1 MQNERDL
8 AKLAADVIQIVG
20 AQKSFTRPLP
30 REAFDLIVEF
40 AGFRGVLDTVQRA
53 QRHDHLS
60 VLLIE
65 QWARAAM
72 CANMW
77 QHAGIEDIQLSKVLT
92 IFQVS
97 KDKPDQLDRIRKLTK
112 DASNNV
118 AEAKAVIAALLR
130 DAEPATPTGLVS
142 PQRPVQSHSD
152 QAGPANLG
160 GGTLRS
166 VPVQRVHTA
175 QGGTRAPVHA
185 TPVPPPTQ
193 DDPRTL
199 HPERRAA
206 RPAAASAAHEHAAPP
221 TRNGVRDMSERFSSD
236 RHDRPFEEERDHRHD
251 DARFDSRSQPH
262 ADSES
267 QFEKPAA
274 PRDRKFDQV
283 VIYGRDSKGST
294 ALQFDCSPNK
304 DGDALTINISIARA
318 KGARTQDGVDWAK
331 KHCLMLSPGE
341 CVLMLNVLLG
351 TNKTFRG
358 AGHGPNNKVWFQAM
372 ESERMYA
379 GGIFVTVANGDDQR
393 GCSINPGDLVPA
405 ICIFQRAVLDQN
417 KAFETKIEPLSMTQI
432 LRRAGQM
439 YDLALQSEEQ
449 RKAKKAARG

>member
-8 AKLAADVIQIVG
+8 AKLAADFNQIVE
-20 AQKSFTRPLP
+20 AQKSFTKPLL
-30 REAFDLIVEF
+30 RETFDMIVEF
-40 AGFRGVLDTVQRA
+40 AGFRSVLDTVQRA

-60 VLLIE
+60 VILIE

-72 CANMW
+72 CATLW
-77 QHAGIEDIQLSKVLT
+77 RAIRIEDVQLSKVLS
-92 IFQVS
+92 IFS
-97 KDKPDQLDRIRKLTK
+97 EDKHKSDNFQRIRDMSK
-112 DASNNV
+112 DASQNN
-118 AEAKAVIAALLR
+118 AEARAVIAAWLR
-130 DAEPATPTGLVS
+130 DAQPATPHGLVS
-142 PQRPVQSHSD
+142 AQQPARPN
-152 QAGPANLG
+152 PANTS
-160 GGTLRS
+160 TLRS
-166 VPVQRVHTA
+166 VPVQRVSA
-175 QGGTRAPVHA
+175 QQGVARAPVHA
-185 TPVPPPTQ
+185 TPVPPPTH

-199 HPERRAA
+199 EPEQRAA
-206 RPAAASAAHEHAAPP
+206 RPAAAAAPHEHAAPAS
-221 TRNGVRDMSERFSSD
+221 RNGIREMPERFSGD
-236 RHDRPFEEERDHRHD
+236 RYDRTRDDDRSYNGDSTRFE
-251 DARFDSRSQPH
+251 SRSQSH
-262 ADSES
+262 ADAES
-267 QFEKPAA
+267 NLQKPTA

-283 VIYGRDSKGST
+283 VIYGRDAKGGT

-304 DGDALTINISIARA
+304 DGEHLTINISIARA
-318 KGARTQDGVDWAK
+318 KGERTQDGVDWAK

-351 TNKTFRG
+351 INKTFRG
-358 AGHGPNNKVWFQAM
+358 AGHGHNNKVWFQAM
-372 ESERMYA
+372 ESEGAYA

-417 KAFETKIEPLSMTQI
+417 KAFETKIEPLTMTQI